1 VATAARG
8 PAASVGPV
16 TDTVD
21 AALPLAPARQLSPVD
36 KRMRRLLFLP
46 ADPTPTVSER
56 AARRAFEVSIYI
68 SAARCLLTYIVL
80 PFVFPIIGVS
90 TRATPAIGLPVSFIA
105 IAADYMSIR
114 RFWRA
119 DHRYRWHYT
128 ALAGAIIVAMLVLVA
143 IDVTDL
149 LND

>member
-1 VATAARG
+1 VAGAGVVPPT
-8 PAASVGPV
+8 SVAVV

-21 AALPLAPARQLSPVD
+21 AALPLAPRELSPLDQRV
-36 KRMRRLLFLP
+36 RRLLLLP

-56 AARRAFEVSIYI
+56 AARKAFEVSIWI
-68 SAARCLLTYIVL
+68 SATRCLLTYVVL

-90 TRATPAIGLPVSFIA
+90 TRATPWIGLPVSAIA

-119 DHRYRWHYT
+119 DHRMKWHYT

-143 IDVTDL
+143 IDVTSL
-149 LND
+149 LSD